1 MMAQRRSES
10 TQYLIV
16 DEHQRLVA
24 VPLDLDGREVTCY
37 FVEGEAADPAPIP
50 EAVREALVAAGAWD
64 ELTRDRALEQLD
76 PVTRDALGVI
86 GAWED
91 LDWDEMVASLDRIRH
106 ESVPTPPIEL

>member
-1 MMAQRRSES
+1 MAQRRSEPAP
-10 TQYLIV
+10 YLIV

-24 VPLDLDGREVTCY
+24 VPLELDGREVTCY
-37 FVEGEAADPAPIP
+37 FVEDEAVDSAPVAD
-50 EAVREALVAAGAWD
+50 AVREALVAAGAWD
-64 ELTRDRALEQLD
+64 EAAGEHSARPLD
-76 PVTRDALGVI
+76 PVTQDALGVI